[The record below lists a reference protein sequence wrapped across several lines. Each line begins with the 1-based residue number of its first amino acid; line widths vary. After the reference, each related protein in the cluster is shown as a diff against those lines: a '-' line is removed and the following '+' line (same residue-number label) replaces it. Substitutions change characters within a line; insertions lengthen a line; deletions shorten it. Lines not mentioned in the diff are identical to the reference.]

1 MSPKRLSQMWLLI
14 PILFILVTGGAIT
27 YSLIQ
32 VQYSFF
38 DSEVVKLKDKSIL
51 DYKYKIRR
59 EVGDTIRY
67 IEYQNSQIETDLKRR
82 LKSQTQLGYEI
93 AQNIYNTYHKK
104 ESEKAVEKR
113 VLDALEPLIY
123 TKNAPLRVM
132 DYTGFCEMS
141 DQDIIKSKSD
151 VFKNKDFMGRRY
163 IQEEISIAQIRKE
176 EFLENSF
183 VRKNSKNSSQRIT
196 HIKDLGF
203 YDLYVSASYYL
214 DDAIKEFEQSMI
226 AYLQRLEHDRDGY
239 FFIIDTSGNVVTHPF
254 MQSGKNILKIKD
266 KKGLEFVKEMINLTE
281 QYNGSFL
288 EYWWSFEDEALGEHL
303 NSVNDIKKI
312 SYVRRVDGINWIVGS
327 GFYTNEI
334 AKLIKDEKV
343 SLRENIERQI
353 AAIVDKSLIIVIAII
368 FVSLIISRIL
378 SRSIE
383 RFSENAT
390 DKVNKLEVDNK
401 YLKEKVANSVSSL
414 KNSIALMQQY
424 VYSSSTDLH
433 GIITYV
439 SDAFCE
445 LTGYPRDELIGKTH
459 AILKDSNTPID
470 FYEEMW
476 MYLKSG
482 RVWQGE
488 IKNIGKDGEAFW
500 TSLAIIPDIN
510 ENGEHIGYIAMRQD
524 ITNEKVIEQKQSQIA
539 GQSRYVA
546 MGEITDMMVSQW
558 SKPLATIAI
567 SANQVNIGLSLDNI
581 SEDQIKN
588 AMNDIN
594 VKALALSNTMKDF
607 RNFFQSSTGEQM
619 ISLELLI
626 DNVLEFLSNSFET
639 DNIKVEVENKLTR
652 ETKVSKNEMLHTLI
666 RVIKNITHLFDVK
679 NIEDRK
685 IHIQM
690 LEVSNEIIVEIT
702 DNSGGFSDEA
712 LKMLFSPRVT
722 NSDGMACSLYQS
734 KVLIKEQLKGTLE
747 AINHGD
753 ATIMRI
759 VLPV

>member
-1 MSPKRLSQMWLLI
+1 MSPKRMSQMWLLV
-14 PILFILVTGGAIT
+14 PIIFILVTGGAIT
-27 YSLIQ
+27 YFLIQ
-32 VQYSFF
+32 VQYAFF

-51 DYKYKIRR
+51 DYKYRIRR

-67 IEYQNSQIETDLKRR
+67 IEYQNSQIEVNLKNR
-82 LKSQTQLGYEI
+82 LKNQTQLGYEI
-93 AQNIYNTYHKK
+93 AQNIYKTYHKK
-104 ESEKAVEKR
+104 ESAKSVKKR
-113 VLDALEPLIY
+113 ILDALEPLIH
-123 TKNAPLRVM
+123 TKDAPLRVM
-132 DYTGFCEMS
+132 DYVGFCELS
-141 DQDIIKSKSD
+141 DQDIIKSKTD
-151 VFKNKDFMGRRY
+151 VFRNKDFMGRRY

-183 VRKNSKNSSQRIT
+183 MRKNSKKSSQRIN
-196 HIKDLGF
+196 HIQDLGF
-203 YDLYVSASYYL
+203 YDLYISASYYL
-214 DDAIKEFEQSMI
+214 EDSIKEFQESMI
-226 AYLQRLEHDRDGY
+226 LYLQRLEQGRDGY
-239 FFIIDTSGNVVTHPF
+239 FFIIDTGGNIVTHPF
-254 MQSGKNILKIKD
+254 IEIGKNILNIKD
-266 KKGLEFVKEMINLTE
+266 KKGLEFVQEMINITE

-288 EYWWSFEDEALGEHL
+288 EYWWSFDDEALGASL
-303 NSVNDIKKI
+303 RNVNDIKKI

-334 AKLIKDEKV
+334 EKLTKDDE
-343 SLRENIERQI
+343 SHLRENIERQI
-353 AAIVDKSLIIVIAII
+353 ATIIDRSLIIII
-368 FVSLIISRIL
+368 FIVLISVIISRIL

-383 RFSENAT
+383 RFS
-390 DKVNKLEVDNK
+390 DKASEKVSKLEVDNK

-424 VYSSSTDLH
+424 VYSSSTDLS
-433 GIITYV
+433 GIITYA

-445 LTGYPRDELIGKTH
+445 LTGYPRDELIGRTH
-459 AILKDSNTPID
+459 SILKDINTPID

-488 IKNIGKDGEAFW
+488 IKNVRKDGVAFW
-500 TSLAIIPDIN
+500 TSIAIIPDIN
-510 ENGEHIGYIAMRQD
+510 ENGEHVGYIAMRQD
-524 ITNEKVIEQKQSQIA
+524 ITNEKVIEQKQNQIA

-581 SEDQIKN
+581 SEEQIKET
-588 AMNDIN
+588 MKDIN
-594 VKALALSNTMKDF
+594 TKALALSNTMKDF
-607 RNFFQSSTGEQM
+607 RNFFQSSTAEQT
-619 ISLELLI
+619 ISLEVLI
-626 DNVLEFLSNSFET
+626 DNVLEFLSNSFEA
-639 DNIKVEVENKLTR
+639 DNIEVEVENKLTR
-652 ETKVSKNEMLHTLI
+652 AAKVSKNEMLHTLI

-679 NIEDRK
+679 NIEERK

-712 LKMLFSPRVT
+712 LKMLFSPRMT

-734 KVLIKEQLKGTLE
+734 KVLIKEQLNGILE

-759 VLPV
+759 ILPA

>member
-1 MSPKRLSQMWLLI
+1 MSPKRLSQMWLLV
-14 PILFILVTGGAIT
+14 PIIFILVTGGAIT
-27 YSLIQ
+27 YFLIQ

-38 DSEVVKLKDKSIL
+38 NSEVVKLKDKSVL

-67 IEYQNSQIETDLKRR
+67 IEYQNSQIEVDLKKR

-93 AQNIYNTYHKK
+93 AQNIYKTYHKK
-104 ESEKAVEKR
+104 ETKKAVKKR
-113 VLDALEPLIY
+113 ILDALEPLIH

-132 DYTGFCEMS
+132 DYSGFCEMS
-141 DQDIIKSKSD
+141 NQDIIKSKSD

-163 IQEEISIAQIRKE
+163 VQEEISIAQIRKE

-183 VRKNSKNSSQRIT
+183 MRKNCKKSSQRIT

-203 YDLYVSASYYL
+203 FDLYISASYYL

-226 AYLQRLEHDRDGY
+226 TYLQRLEHDRDGY
-239 FFIIDTSGNVVTHPF
+239 FFIIDTGGNIVTHPF
-254 MQSGKNILKIKD
+254 MESGKNVLKIKG
-266 KKGLEFVKEMINLTE
+266 KKGLEFVQEMINLTE

-334 AKLIKDEKV
+334 AKLIKDDKA
-343 SLRENIERQI
+343 SLRENLERQI
-353 AAIVDKSLIIVIAII
+353 ATIIDKSLIIIISII
-368 FVSLIISRIL
+368 FISLIVSRIL

-383 RFSENAT
+383 RFSEGAT

-459 AILKDSNTPID
+459 SILKDISTPID

-488 IKNIGKDGEAFW
+488 IKNIRKDGEAFW

-510 ENGEHIGYIAMRQD
+510 ENGEHVGYIAMRQD
-524 ITNEKVIEQKQSQIA
+524 ITNEKVIEQKQNQIA

-581 SEDQIKN
+581 SEDKIKDT
-588 AMNDIN
+588 MKDIN
-594 VKALALSNTMKDF
+594 TKALALSNTMKDF
-607 RNFFQSSTGEQM
+607 RNFFQSSTAEQS

-626 DNVLEFLSNSFET
+626 DNVLEFLSSSFET
-639 DNIKVEVENKLTR
+639 DNIEVEVENKLTR

-734 KVLIKEQLKGTLE
+734 KVLIKEQLNGTLE
-747 AINHGD
+747 AINHAD

-759 VLPV
+759 VLPL